1 MIGNMRTRVCSAV
14 PIEIAAVQSLPQD
27 LVNDTAVSLRS
38 RSLRPSASASF
49 HERLYRKPACDE
61 SSEQLGDYRRGVRV
75 RDNHSRWDHQRSGT
89 QIDAIGVDEIQYANA
104 TST

>member
-1 MIGNMRTRVCSAV
+1 V
-14 PIEIAAVQSLPQD
+14 PIEIAAVRSLPQD
-27 LVNDTAVSLRS
+27 LVNDTAVELAIKQFETFNVGF
-38 RSLRPSASASF
+38 L